1 MAFNFNKYVNDFVG
15 KYKGDV
21 NGRYK
26 SYDHCRKCFLDNKD
40 NPVMYD
46 LIILHL
52 YAYLASWG
60 MLRNSFLLQKDYL
73 FNKPVVEILCDKKYS
88 QLVNFDPFA
97 QNIVD
102 DLKLIMELKEEIINY
117 YTIGKTYIDPETG
130 KTITIKNVTD
140 TLVSKIILGTL
151 GCVPAY
157 DKYLVKGLRKSGIV
171 GTFNL
176 KSLNGIINC
185 VKPDK
190 AHIDIVCNDLDK
202 SNNYKNLYTPMKIID
217 AYFWEYGY

>member
-1 MAFNFNKYVNDFVG
+1 MALNFKKYVDDFAI
-15 KYKGDV
+15 KYNADV

-40 NPVMYD
+40 NSAMYD
-46 LIILHL
+46 LITLHL

-102 DLKLIMELKEEIINY
+102 DLKLIMELKEEIIHY
-117 YTIGKTYIDPETG
+117 YTTGKTYIDPETG
-130 KTITIKNVTD
+130 KPLHIKNVTD

-157 DKYLVKGLRKSGIV
+157 DSFLVKGLRNSGIV

-185 VKPDK
+185 VKSDV
-190 AHIDIVCNDLDK
+190 AYIDTVRDDFNKNCNG
-202 SNNYKNLYTPMKIID
+202 LYTPMKIID
-217 AYFWEYGY
+217 AYFWEYGHY

>member
-40 NPVMYD
+40 NPAMYD
-46 LIILHL
+46 LITLYL

-73 FNKPVVEILCDKKYS
+73 FNKPVVKILCEKKYS
-88 QLVNFDPFA
+88 KLVDFDPFDSKA
-97 QNIVD
+97 KTN
-102 DLKLIMELKEEIINY
+102 LNLIMELKEEIRNCY
-117 YTIGKTYIDPETG
+117 IGKTFSSPKTRD
-130 KTITIKNVTD
+130 TITINNVTD

-157 DKYLVKGLRKSGIV
+157 DKFLVNGLRKNNIV

-176 KSLNGIINC
+176 DSLNGIINC
-185 VKPDK
+185 VKSDQDY
-190 AHIDIVCNDLDK
+190 INNVCNNLNK
-202 SNNYKNLYTPMKIID
+202 SNNYKNLYTPMKIIV
-217 AYFWEYGY
+217 ANFWELGY